1 MLTQLVQTTLLNCSL
16 EMKDIEAYSERVKFI
31 HNNLEASQEL
41 TGWIS
46 YPLQEHRERFNQI
59 TYVANEIRAMADVLI
74 VVGIGGSFLGA
85 RAIQSALTPYFGF
98 ARNGIEV
105 LYVGQNISGSYMKQ
119 LLDYIKDREVYINV
133 ISKSGGTMEPALAFR
148 VMRRYME
155 GRYGEDAASRII
167 VTTDAETGSLK
178 KMADLSGYRQFV
190 IPADIGGRYSV
201 LTPVGLLPI
210 AVAGV
215 DIVALMEGARTA
227 AMELLE
233 PDLVQNHAYQ
243 YAVMRH
249 LLYKQ
254 GYEVELLA
262 SFEPKLKD
270 FHGWWIQLFGESEG
284 KKGKGLYPSSVNFST
299 DLHSIGQF
307 IQEGSPVLFETLLHF
322 HEVEDDFQVPFDPR
336 NEDGLNYLV
345 GRSFNEINA
354 VSKQG
359 TALAHSEGGVPVIQ
373 LEMPKLDAYHL
384 GYLIYFFMKACAMSA
399 SLLGVNPFDQ
409 PGVEAYKQKMMELLG
424 HGGQVPRPSLVTD
437 AASKL

>member
-1 MLTQLVQTTLLNCSL
+1 
-16 EMKDIEAYSERVKFI
+16 MKDIEVYRERVKFI
-31 HNNLEASQEL
+31 HNDLEASQEL

-46 YPLQEHRERFNQI
+46 YPLQEHGELFNQI
-59 TYVANEIRAMADVLI
+59 TFVANEIRAIADVLI

-85 RAIQSALTPYFGF
+85 RAIQSALTPYFGL

-119 LLDYIKDREVYINV
+119 LLEYIKDKEVYVNV

-148 VMRRYME
+148 VMRKFME
-155 GRYGEDAASRII
+155 GRYGEDAATRII

-190 IPADIGGRYSV
+190 IPSDIGGRYSV

-227 AMELLE
+227 AVELLE
-233 PDLVQNHAYQ
+233 PDLVHNHAYQ

-270 FHGWWIQLFGESEG
+270 LHSWWIQLFGESEG
-284 KKGKGLYPSSVNFST
+284 KEGKGLYPSSVNFST

-322 HEVEDDFQVPFDPR
+322 HEIEDDFQVPFDPR
-336 NEDGLNYLV
+336 NEDDLNYLV
-345 GRSFNEINA
+345 GRSFNKINA
-354 VSKQG
+354 ISKQG

-384 GYLIYFFMKACAMSA
+384 GYLIFFFMKACAMSA
-399 SLLGVNPFDQ
+399 SLLGVNPFNQ

-424 HGGQVPRPSLVTD
+424 HGGQVPRPILVKET
-437 AASKL
+437 APKL